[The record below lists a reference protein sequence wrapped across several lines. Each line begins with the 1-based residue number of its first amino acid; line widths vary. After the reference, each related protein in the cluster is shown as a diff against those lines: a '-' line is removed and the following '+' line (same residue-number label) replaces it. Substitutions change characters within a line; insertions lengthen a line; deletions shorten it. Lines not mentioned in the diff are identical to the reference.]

1 MTLCGFLLA
10 CVGSFVL
17 GMFINMHIIMTRLR
31 SLLNRARFDL
41 EHGWPEAAVD
51 ALGRAL
57 RLLEG
62 RKTPQNVD

>member
-10 CVGSFVL
+10 CAGSFTL
-17 GMFINMHIIMTRLR
+17 GLLLNWRMTEAHLR
-31 SLLNRARFDL
+31 SLLSRARFDL